1 MNPKILL
8 FIVLFLLA
16 NVKILA
22 QEVTELKADGPGNTY
37 ELLSNV
43 LGGTPY
49 EIPDCDHEENFQ
61 HIDEAYNATLDRYV
75 FRFYIHKDIDTD
87 RCGTNTDRQRN
98 EIKAY
103 SPSPAKLKGT
113 LGETVI
119 YEWFFKIDENFQPSS
134 RFTHLFQLKA
144 SGGDDDANPVFTITP
159 RETNRLELIH
169 GSGNDNYSVIE
180 STELDKIK
188 GKWAKVTC
196 ETTYLEDN
204 GDFSITISLL
214 DGTEVISYAGQLDMW
229 RTGADFVR
237 PKWGIYRSLGDKES
251 LRDEVVL
258 FADFKITEKETCP
271 IWYEDADN
279 DGKGDPN
286 NVIVS
291 CEQPEGYVANNDDLE
306 CRTYYEDKDGD
317 FLGDPNSPLYSCDQP
332 EGYVANDVD
341 EDCGQ
346 WYQDSDNDGLGNPA
360 ESTYACAQPEGYV
373 ANDDDDNDNLPV
385 AIDDVNDNKVYL
397 YPTIT
402 RGSIQI
408 KGINNPDY
416 QVRDMTGRLLL
427 KGNGNV
433 VNVKRLREGVYL
445 LFLPEKKMKFIVK
458 Y

>member
-8 FIVLFLLA
+8 LFLIFSFSIFKL
-16 NVKILA
+16 NA
-22 QEVTELKADGPGNTY
+22 QEVTELKANGPGNTY
-37 ELLSNV
+37 ELISNV
-43 LGGTPY
+43 LGGNPL
-49 EIPDCDHEENFQ
+49 EVPDCDHEENFQ
-61 HIDEAYNATLDRYV
+61 HIDEVYNETLDRYI

-98 EIKAY
+98 EIKSY

-113 LGETVI
+113 LGETVL
-119 YEWFFKIDENFQPSS
+119 YEWYFKIDENFQPSS

-169 GSGNDNYSVIE
+169 GSGSDSYNQLK

-188 GKWAKVTC
+188 GKWVKATC

-204 GDFSITISLL
+204 GDFSITLELL
-214 DGTEVISYAGQLDMW
+214 DGTEVISYSGQLDMW

-279 DGKGDPN
+279 DGLGDPN

-291 CEQPEGYVANNDDLE
+291 CEQPDGYVGNNDDLA
-306 CRTYYEDKDGD
+306 CRIYYEDNDGD
-317 FLGDPNSPLYSCDQP
+317 FLGDPANSVYSCEQP
-332 EGYVANDVD
+332 EGYVANDAD
-341 EDCGQ
+341 EDCGL
-346 WYQDSDNDGLGNPA
+346 WYQDADNDGLGNPD
-360 ESTYACAQPEGYV
+360 ESMYACAQPEGYV
-373 ANDDDDNDNLPV
+373 ANKDDENDSFPV
-385 AIDDVNDNKVYL
+385 AVDYTKESEINI
-397 YPTIT
+397 YPTLTNGILY
-402 RGSIQI
+402 I
-408 KGINNPDY
+408 KGINKPYY
-416 QVRDMTGRLLL
+416 QVRDMTGRLFAKGKGNTLLL
-427 KGNGNV
+427 KH
-433 VNVKRLREGVYL
+433 LQEGVYIL
-445 LFLPEKKMKFIVK
+445 QLPHKNYKFIIQK
-458 Y
+458 